1 MSTSRDKKQKR
12 ILYFC
17 FVILLIAAAVAAA
30 VAGAYKK
37 SEKGRA
43 PIGTETAETETADT
57 AAEPTAGRKD
67 GGTKETE
74 KEEAGLI
81 PARPKRETEETKTER
96 TETEPASLTPE
107 PITFRAPV
115 SGSVYAEFS
124 VAVPVFSN
132 TMNDYRTHAGVDVS
146 AEIGDPVYAC
156 ADGVI
161 DDVYEDPMMG
171 QTVKISHAD
180 GFESVYRNLSAV
192 LPEGIEKGASVRAG
206 QMIGAVGDTA
216 LIECEDEPHLHFELL
231 LTGEPVDPS
240 LHVSF
245 TPPESDYEG

>member
-1 MSTSRDKKQKR
+1 MSTSREKKQKR
-12 ILYFC
+12 ILYSC
-17 FVILLIAAAVAAA
+17 FVILLITAAVAAA

-43 PIGTETAETETADT
+43 PVGTESVGTEASS
-57 AAEPTAGRKD
+57 AAEPTAVKKES
-67 GGTKETE
+67 GTKETE
-74 KEEAGLI
+74 KEEAGLF
-81 PARPKRETEETKTER
+81 PPRPERKTEGATVEP

-107 PITFRAPV
+107 PITFAAPV

-132 TMNDYRTHAGVDVS
+132 TMNDYRTHAGVDV
-146 AEIGDPVYAC
+146 AAGIGDPVYAC

-171 QTVKISHAD
+171 QTVRISHAD
-180 GFESVYRNLSAV
+180 GFESVYRNLSTV
-192 LPEGIEKGASVRAG
+192 LPEGIEKGAAVRAG

-216 LIECEDEPHLHFELL
+216 LIECEDEPHLHFELIL
-231 LTGEPVDPS
+231 AGEPVDPS

-245 TPPESDYEG
+245 TPQGSDYEG

>member
-1 MSTSRDKKQKR
+1 MSTSREKKQKR

-17 FVILLIAAAVAAA
+17 FVILLITAAVAAA
-30 VAGAYKK
+30 VTGTYKK

-43 PIGTETAETETADT
+43 PIGTAETETET
-57 AAEPTAGRKD
+57 AAPAAKPRPDENAETDKKEAGIIPVRPTP
-67 GGTKETE
+67 ETE
-74 KEEAGLI
+74 KEE
-81 PARPKRETEETKTER
+81 
-96 TETEPASLTPE
+96 TEPVSLTPE
-107 PITFRAPV
+107 PVTFTAPAA
-115 SGSVYAEFS
+115 GSVYGEFS